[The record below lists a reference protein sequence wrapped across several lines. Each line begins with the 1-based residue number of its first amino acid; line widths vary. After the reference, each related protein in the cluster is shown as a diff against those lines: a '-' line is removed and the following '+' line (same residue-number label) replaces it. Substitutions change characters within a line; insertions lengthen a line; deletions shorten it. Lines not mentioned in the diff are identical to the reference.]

1 LKLIGLIGGMS
12 WESTADYYRIIN
24 KLVSEQLG
32 GLHSAR
38 LLVHSVDFAPVEELQ
53 AAGDWARCAE
63 MLGEIGRR
71 LAAAGADLLLI
82 CTNTMHIVAD
92 KVQAAAGV
100 PLIHIAD
107 ATGKAVKAAGLARV
121 GLLGTRFTMEQE
133 FYRERLAASSGAQ
146 VITPPEA
153 DREVV
158 HRIIYDELCR
168 GEVRDESRR
177 ACAEIVERLAEQGAE
192 CVVLGCTELP
202 MIVRPEDT
210 PLPLFDTTRIH
221 CEAAVAA
228 ALGPAP

>member
-24 KLVSEQLG
+24 KLVNERLA

-38 LLVHSVDFAPVEELQ
+38 LLIHSVDFAPVEELQ
-53 AAGDWARCAE
+53 AAGDWERCAQL
-63 MLGEIGRR
+63 LGDIGRR
-71 LAAAGADLLLI
+71 LAAAGADFVLI

-92 KVQAAAGV
+92 EVQEAAGV
-100 PLIHIAD
+100 PLIHIAE
-107 ATGKAVKAAGLARV
+107 ATDDAVKAAGLSEV

-133 FYRERLAASSGAQ
+133 FYRDRLSMSSGAET
-146 VITPPEA
+146 ITPPEP

-177 ACAEIVERLAEQGAE
+177 ACARIVARLAEQGAE
-192 CVVLGCTELP
+192 GVVLGCTELP

-221 CEAAVAA
+221 CEAAVEA